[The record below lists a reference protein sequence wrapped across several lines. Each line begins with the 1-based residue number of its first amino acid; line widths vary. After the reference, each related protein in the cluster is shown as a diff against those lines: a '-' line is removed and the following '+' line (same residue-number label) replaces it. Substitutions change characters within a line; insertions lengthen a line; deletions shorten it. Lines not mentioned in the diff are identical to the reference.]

1 MLFRVLSFF
10 FCILTLDKVFAQN
23 DCEKNAAP
31 FFRDPKFGELDP
43 VGTEIVAS
51 NINFT
56 CKL

>member
-1 MLFRVLSFF
+1 MSLS
-10 FCILTLDKVFAQN
+10 QN

-56 CKL
+56 CKF